1 MGNIITTEVENN
13 TVNIDDFEN
22 VEIPEPIPTI
32 EIPEPIPTIEIPEPI
47 PNIKKNKHWFIYYLE
62 HTFHV
67 TVKENQTSW
76 IERYWIRFWIRWELF
91 KKTSR
96 KYSSAVKEWVYKKYR
111 YGKGKWKSKSKQVN
125 PEPEPDEIV

>member
-32 EIPEPIPTIEIPEPI
+32 EIP
-47 PNIKKNKHWFIYYLE
+47 E